1 MDAIQAT
8 QSRLD
13 DKLAAFQDQVCL
25 SQEEAASKAVKKSK
39 AAEKPFIFKKKGNE
53 AQAKFNAQV
62 EDAVEEAIGELDG
75 ISHPSK
81 PVERAKAVLEEGRKL
96 LTERQKLIKIAD
108 RSEFGWSVVAEYTA
122 DELADNSDDEK
133 RIEKAEKTAE
143 RKAAKRKRATSG
155 RVSESPLQS
164 VLQPLSV
171 FPQPRLPRYPGVL
184 DSFRQLPRPGLED

>member
-13 DKLAAFQDQVCL
+13 DKLAAFQDQVCQ

-75 ISHPSK
+75 ISHHQSQL
-81 PVERAKAVLEEGRKL
+81 R
-96 LTERQKLIKIAD
+96 
-108 RSEFGWSVVAEYTA
+108 
-122 DELADNSDDEK
+122 
-133 RIEKAEKTAE
+133 E
-143 RKAAKRKRATSG
+143 RKQYWKK
-155 RVSESPLQS
+155 VESC
-164 VLQPLSV
+164 
-171 FPQPRLPRYPGVL
+171 
-184 DSFRQLPRPGLED
+184 